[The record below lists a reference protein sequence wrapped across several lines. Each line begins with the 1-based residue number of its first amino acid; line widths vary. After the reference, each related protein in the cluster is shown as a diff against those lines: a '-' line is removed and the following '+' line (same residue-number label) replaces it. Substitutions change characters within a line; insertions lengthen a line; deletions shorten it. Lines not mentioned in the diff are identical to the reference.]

1 MFFTNLFES
10 NLTTKHIAKEVIYY
24 TNIDSTNDEVWLL
37 FKKKIN
43 TNRKFI
49 VITDNQKQGRG
60 RGANQ
65 WVSKPGQSITC
76 SFLLKNIF
84 SSKQFNLNAI
94 LIPVAIIKGIHKFTS
109 ISLGIKWPNDIMYN
123 DKKLGGIL
131 IESRRIDN
139 QIFLNIGI
147 GLNINECYQD
157 FPDNLSNTAISLR
170 EIAGHPIQREPLLA
184 CILNELDK
192 MIDEIDTAFLINTWM
207 ENCIHINQQISFS
220 ENNKPINGVF
230 KTINEFGQAVINNN
244 NDYMNYDGAIT
255 VL

>member
-24 TNIDSTNDEVWLL
+24 TNIDSTNDELWLL
-37 FKKKIN
+37 CKKKIN

-60 RGANQ
+60 RGANE
-65 WVSKPGQSITC
+65 WFSKPGQSITC
-76 SFLLKNIF
+76 SFLFKNIF

-123 DKKLGGIL
+123 NKKLGGIL
-131 IESRRIDN
+131 IESQIIGN

-147 GLNINECYQD
+147 GLNINECSQD
-157 FPDNLSNTAISLR
+157 FPDTLSNTAISLR

-184 CILNELDK
+184 CILNELDN
-192 MIDEIDTAFLINTWM
+192 MLDDIDTTFLINTWID
-207 ENCIHINQQISFS
+207 NCIHINKQVSFS
-220 ENNKPINGVF
+220 KNNKPINGVF

-244 NDYMNYDGAIT
+244 NDYMNYDGAIR

>member
-1 MFFTNLFES
+1 VFFTNLFEA
-10 NLTTKHIAKEVIYY
+10 NLTTKYIAKEVIYY
-24 TNIDSTNDEVWLL
+24 THIDSTNDEVWLL
-37 FKKKIN
+37 SKKKVN
-43 TNRKFI
+43 TNRKLI

-84 SSKQFNLNAI
+84 PSKQFNLNAI

-131 IESRRIDN
+131 IESRIIDN

-157 FPDNLSNTAISLR
+157 FHDNLSNTAISLR

-184 CILNELDK
+184 SILNELDK
-192 MIDEIDTAFLINTWM
+192 MIDEIDTVSLINTWM
-207 ENCIHINQQISFS
+207 ENCMHINQQISFS

-230 KTINEFGQAVINNN
+230 KTINEFGQAVINYN
-244 NDYMNYDGAIT
+244 NDDINYDGAIT

>member
-10 NLTTKHIAKEVIYY
+10 NLITKHIAKEVIYY
-24 TNIDSTNDEVWLL
+24 TNIDSTNDELWLL
-37 FKKKIN
+37 CKN
-43 TNRKFI
+43 NNNPNRKFI
-49 VITDNQKQGRG
+49 VITDNQNQGRG
-60 RGANQ
+60 RGTNQ
-65 WVSKPGQSITC
+65 WFSKPGHSITC

-84 SSKQFNLNAI
+84 SRKQFNLNAI

-123 DKKLGGIL
+123 NKKLGGIL
-131 IESRRIDN
+131 IESQTIDN
-139 QIFLNIGI
+139 QIFLNIGV
-147 GLNINECYQD
+147 GLNINECSQD

-192 MIDEIDTAFLINTWM
+192 MLDDIDTTSLINTWTV
-207 ENCIHINQQISFS
+207 NCIHINQQISFS
-220 ENNKPINGVF
+220 ENNKPIKGVF

-244 NDYMNYDGAIT
+244 NNNMHYDGAIT